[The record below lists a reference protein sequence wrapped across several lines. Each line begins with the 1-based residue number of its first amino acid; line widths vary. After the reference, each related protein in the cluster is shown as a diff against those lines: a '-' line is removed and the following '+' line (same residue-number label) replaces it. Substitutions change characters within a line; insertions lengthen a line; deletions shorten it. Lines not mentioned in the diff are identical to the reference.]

1 VHPVANRVGTTL
13 AQKATQGDLTG
24 RLPVPAGRTGHLQ
37 HSGGFLAPDSRRDYR
52 GDRGALRTPKPFVRR
67 NRRRHTATLVT
78 EKTGLRRRFVDALQ
92 EDSEVLG
99 FSSAGTGLW
108 VVRAPIHAA
117 DRALSDLGWEA

>member
-1 VHPVANRVGTTL
+1 
-13 AQKATQGDLTG
+13 
-24 RLPVPAGRTGHLQ
+24 
-37 HSGGFLAPDSRRDYR
+37 
-52 GDRGALRTPKPFVRR
+52 
-67 NRRRHTATLVT
+67 VT

>member
-1 VHPVANRVGTTL
+1 VEKTVQSSAP
-13 AQKATQGDLTG
+13 TQQEIVVP
-24 RLPVPAGRTGHLQ
+24 RIISQVYNPVPAGL
-37 HSGGFLAPDSRRDYR
+37 P
-52 GDRGALRTPKPFVRR
+52 RGALRTPKPFVRR